1 MTFLEPKNLKFGKDI
16 RKIKFKKDK
25 VIKYFKTKKG
35 YDRTLNFI
43 KLMNQPDFLPKIY
56 KKDPKNFII
65 EMENC
70 GNLLSLSTLPCNWED
85 QFNLIKNQFIKKN
98 LFILDIRFMPFTP
111 MVLNNLCVKNNK
123 IYLIDLVMY
132 RKRDQ
137 KFIDIKFKILI
148 NQIKFFLFLIKI
160 PLIGK
165 ILAYIIHYIL
175 EVLRMVA
182 DLYEII
188 VYKDIYKF

>member
-1 MTFLEPKNLKFGKDI
+1 
-16 RKIKFKKDK
+16 
-25 VIKYFKTKKG
+25 
-35 YDRTLNFI
+35 
-43 KLMNQPDFLPKIY
+43 MNQPDFLPKIY

-70 GNLLSLSTLPCNWED
+70 GNLLSLSTLPYNWED
-85 QFNLIKNQFIKKN
+85 QFNLMKDQFIKKN

-148 NQIKFFLFLIKI
+148 NQIKFYLFLIKI

-175 EVLRMVA
+175 EVLRMVT

>member
-16 RKIKFKKDK
+16 RKIKFEKDK

-43 KLMNQPDFLPKIY
+43 KLMNQADFLPKIY

-70 GNLLSLSTLPCNWED
+70 GNLLSLYTLPNDWE
-85 QFNLIKNQFIKKN
+85 NQLNIIRKKFIEKEI
-98 LFILDIRFMPFTP
+98 LILDNRFMPFTP
-111 MVLNNLCVKNNK
+111 MVLNNICIKNNK
-123 IYLIDLVMY
+123 IYFIDLVMH
-132 RKRDQ
+132 RKRDK
-137 KFIDIKFKILI
+137 KFINLKFNILI
-148 NQIKFFLFLIKI
+148 NQIKFYLCLINI

-165 ILAYIIHYIL
+165 ILAYLIHYIL
-175 EVLRMVA
+175 EIIRMI
-182 DLYEII
+182 LEFYEILI
-188 VYKDIYKF
+188 YRDILKF